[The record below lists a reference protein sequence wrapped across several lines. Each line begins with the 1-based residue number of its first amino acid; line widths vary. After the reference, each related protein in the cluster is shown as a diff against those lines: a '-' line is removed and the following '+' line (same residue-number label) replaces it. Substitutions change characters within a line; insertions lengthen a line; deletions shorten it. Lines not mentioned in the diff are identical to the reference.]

1 VDQNVLEIQIVNRDT
16 FARAR
21 DVSSNQIHVTP
32 ILVDL
37 EQSVQLQGLAMPSVD
52 VNQDSFQILIPSL
65 DANLNVSLTLT
76 VREASFAR
84 VRDVL
89 RNQIHVILLHVD
101 QEQFV
106 L

>member
-1 VDQNVLEIQIVNRDT
+1 VDQNVSEIQIVNRDT

-21 DVSSNQIHVTP
+21 DVLSNQIHVTP
-32 ILVDL
+32 IHVDL

-76 VREASFAR
+76 VREVSFAR

-89 RNQIHVILLHVD
+89 RNQIHVILLHVV

>member
-1 VDQNVLEIQIVNRDT
+1 MQ
-16 FARAR
+16 FA
-21 DVSSNQIHVTP
+21 
-32 ILVDL
+32 
-37 EQSVQLQGLAMPSVD
+37 D
-52 VNQDSFQILIPSL
+52 VNLDSFQILIPSL